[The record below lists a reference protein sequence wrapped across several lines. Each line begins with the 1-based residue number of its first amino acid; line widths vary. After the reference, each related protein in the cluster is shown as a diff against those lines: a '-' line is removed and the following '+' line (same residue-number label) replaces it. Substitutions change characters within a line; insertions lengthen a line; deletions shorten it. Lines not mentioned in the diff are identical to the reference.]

1 MMSTGEDTD
10 DEGAAGMAVDMRGLL
25 ADLTAETRVLEDMLV
40 PLDEAG
46 WDRPTPAPRWA
57 IRDQVSHLAY
67 FDEAAVAAATDP
79 ARFRADAADLMTQG
93 AGFPDEIA
101 RRYRRMPPAELLGW
115 FRAART
121 RFVSVFTSLDA
132 KARLPWYG
140 PDMSAA
146 SSVTARLMETWAHG
160 QDIADALGVRRQPA
174 ARLRH
179 ISHLGVSTFGFA
191 FALNRRP
198 VPRQRVR
205 VELTAPDGSVWAWGP
220 EDAPDLVAGTAL
232 DFCLV
237 VTQRRNIADTALRVT
252 GPLAT
257 EWMGI
262 AQAFAG
268 APGPGRPPGLFPRGG
283 ADGPASAGPGSR
295 SESVIPH
302 CAGAAR
308 STPLSTDLHP
318 TMRSPIGPRMSMGK

>member
-1 MMSTGEDTD
+1 
-10 DEGAAGMAVDMRGLL
+10 MAVDMRGLL
-25 ADLTAETRVLEDMLV
+25 ADLTAETRVLEAMLA

-101 RRYRRMPPAELLGW
+101 RRYRRMPPPELLRW

-121 RFVSVFTSLDA
+121 GFVSVFTNLDA

-160 QDIADALGVRRQPA
+160 QDVADALGVRRPPA

-179 ISHLGVSTFGFA
+179 IAHLGVSTFGFA

-198 VPRQRVR
+198 VPQQRVR
-205 VELTAPDGSVWAWGP
+205 VELTAPDGSVWTWGP
-220 EDAPDLVAGTAL
+220 EDAPDLVDGTAF

-252 GPLAT
+252 GPLAA

-268 APGPGRPPGLFPRGG
+268 APGPRRPPGLFPRGG
-283 ADGPASAGPGSR
+283 PEGPANVGPSAAVDSR
-295 SESVIPH
+295 AVDAA
-302 CAGAAR
+302 AGADEA
-308 STPLSTDLHP
+308 P
-318 TMRSPIGPRMSMGK
+318 GAAGKQIA

>member
-1 MMSTGEDTD
+1 
-10 DEGAAGMAVDMRGLL
+10 MAVDMHGLL
-25 ADLTAETRVLEDMLV
+25 ADLMAETRELEAMV
-40 PLDEAG
+40 APLDEGG
-46 WDRPTPAPRWA
+46 WDRPTPAPGWA

-79 ARFRADAADLMTQG
+79 LRFSAEAADLMRRG

-101 RRYRRMPPAELLGW
+101 RRYRTMPPTELLRW

-121 RFVSVFTSLDA
+121 GFVSVFTNLDA

-140 PDMSAA
+140 PGMSAA

-160 QDIADALGVRRQPA
+160 QDIADALGVRRKPA

-179 ISHLGVSTFGFA
+179 VAHLGVSTFGFA
-191 FALNRRP
+191 FALGGRP
-198 VPRQRVR
+198 VPHQRVR
-205 VELTAPDGSVWAWGP
+205 VELTAPDGSIWAWGP
-220 EDAPDLVAGTAL
+220 EDAPDVVAGTAL

-252 GPLAT
+252 GLLAA

-268 APGPGRPPGLFPRGG
+268 PPGPGRPPGLFPPDG
-283 ADGPASAGPGSR
+283 A
-295 SESVIPH
+295 
-302 CAGAAR
+302 
-308 STPLSTDLHP
+308 
-318 TMRSPIGPRMSMGK
+318 